1 MTNSL
6 SFVLRILKMEFINLF
21 KENSLQEQRD
31 KQLSFALKRSRFF
44 EKEIRPYV
52 IGDSCCN
59 KAILMAE
66 SELREVVNPTQVVK
80 PENCDLL
87 IVHGVIT
94 PKLVP
99 YIKETVNKLSYP
111 YVVMA
116 IGQCTISGTFFK
128 TIPLNEIVNVDINVV
143 GCAPEP
149 EEIKAAVSKARD
161 LLKEKMNQPREVE
174 VAD

>member
-1 MTNSL
+1 MNRA
-6 SFVLRILKMEFINLF
+6 LR
-21 KENSLQEQRD
+21 
-31 KQLSFALKRSRFF
+31 RSRFF

-59 KAILMAE
+59 NAILMAE
-66 SELREVVNPTQVVK
+66 NELSEVLNPVNKVK
-80 PENCDLL
+80 PEDCDLL

-99 YIKETVNKLSYP
+99 YVKETIKKFNYP

-128 TIPLNEIVNVDINVV
+128 TIPLSDITEVHIKVV

-149 EEIKAAVSKARD
+149 EEIRQAVAKAKE
-161 LLKEKMNQPREVE
+161 LLREKMTTLSEAGFAE
-174 VAD
+174 